1 MCGSLYHRVIL
12 CSGCVCMC
20 VVDRVPV
27 CPRSSRCVYLSTRRA
42 FASFCHVGC
51 ISTCVCTYL
60 HSYKRIRGHTDPH
73 THKQATWQ
81 KEKGQMWHPVITPL
95 PPPPSPCPAPCTA
108 RLSASRTASYSPPT
122 TAKSFPTPG
131 SARGARTGT
140 SPKVAST
147 VSKDQTTNR

>member
-1 MCGSLYHRVIL
+1 
-12 CSGCVCMC
+12 MC
-20 VVDRVPV
+20 VFERVPV

-42 FASFCHVGC
+42 FANLSRVGC
-51 ISTCVCTYL
+51 VSTCVCTYVCMCL
-60 HSYKRIRGHTDPH
+60 YAYLYERNSRKPSYKHIRGHTDPH
-73 THKQATWQ
+73 THKQATWR
-81 KEKGQMWHPVITPL
+81 KEEGQMWHPVITPL

-131 SARGARTGT
+131 SARGVRTGT